1 MTAALKMASPGE
13 LCTHTKKLMA
23 FCQTEG
29 KSIKAMKRFIGV
41 TDTFMQ
47 QLLASML
54 EQKLLWRQ
62 SNGMYKTTQN
72 KLHLIDVPSKSIT
85 GDLLE
90 LAIDGFDL
98 QQEPEQAEEVIELDL
113 PEPAHFAQANEFI
126 SKAFDMDAM
135 AAEFEREQANADQH
149 VVDNIDAK
157 QRALNYCSMLLSP
170 TSTELRRCLDELQ
183 MDLAVIRLNQ
193 MGSK

>member
-1 MTAALKMASPGE
+1 
-13 LCTHTKKLMA
+13 
-23 FCQTEG
+23 
-29 KSIKAMKRFIGV
+29 
-41 TDTFMQ
+41 
-47 QLLASML
+47 
-54 EQKLLWRQ
+54 
-62 SNGMYKTTQN
+62 
-72 KLHLIDVPSKSIT
+72 LHLIDVPSKSIT

-98 QQEPEQAEEVIELDL
+98 QQEPE
-113 PEPAHFAQANEFI
+113 PAHFAQANEFT
-126 SKAFDMDAM
+126 SKTFDMDAM

-170 TSTELRRCLDELQ
+170 NSTELRRCLDELQ

-193 MGSK
+193 GMRHV